1 MSSLPAPPIVRTV
14 AALREKIAAWREADE
29 TIALVPT
36 MGALHEGHLSLV
48 ALARTRCKRT
58 VVSLFVNPTQ
68 FGAHEDLSAYP
79 RDEAG
84 DAAKL
89 AAAGADLLYAP
100 TVREIYPDGFATQV
114 TVRGLTDHL
123 CGPHRPGHF
132 EGVATVVTKLLLQS
146 LPDAA
151 VFGEKDWQ
159 QLQVIRRLARDL
171 DIPVE
176 IVGAATVRERDGM
189 AMSSR
194 NAYLAPEERR
204 IAAGLNRVLS
214 ELARAVAVGEPCRAA
229 EEKALRALLDGGF
242 TSVDYVTVADAE
254 TLQPVERIGPRR
266 ARAFAAA
273 RLGRTRLID
282 NVPIQRG

>member
-1 MSSLPAPPIVRTV
+1 MSSLPAPATVRTI

-58 VVSLFVNPTQ
+58 IVSLFVNPTQ

-204 IAAGLNRVLS
+204 VAASLNRVLG
-214 ELARAVAVGEPCRAA
+214 ELARAVAIGEPCRAA
-229 EEKALRALLDGGF
+229 EEKAMRALLDGGF

>member
-1 MSSLPAPPIVRTV
+1 MPATSDLPVVRTV
-14 AALREKIAAWREADE
+14 VALRERIAAWGEADE

-48 ALARTRCKRT
+48 TLARGLCTRT

-68 FGAHEDLSAYP
+68 FGPHEDLSAYP
-79 RDEAG
+79 RNEAG

-89 AAAGADLLYAP
+89 AEAGADLLYAP
-100 TVREIYPDGFATQV
+100 GVAEMYPQGFATRV
-114 TVRGLTDHL
+114 TVSGLTDHL

-132 EGVATVVTKLLLQS
+132 EGVATVVAKLLLQA

-171 DIPVE
+171 DVPVE
-176 IVGAATVRERDGM
+176 IIGGPTVREADGL

-194 NAYLAPEERR
+194 NAYLGPEERR
-204 IAAGLNRVLS
+204 IAASLNRVLAD
-214 ELARAVAVGEPCRAA
+214 LARAVAAGEPCRAA
-229 EEKALRALLDGGF
+229 EEKAMRSLLEAGF
-242 TSVDYVTVADAE
+242 SSVDYVTVADAE
-254 TLQPVERIGPRR
+254 TLQPIERIGAP

-282 NVPIQRG
+282 NLPVPGP

>member
-1 MSSLPAPPIVRTV
+1 MSARSALPTVRTV
-14 AALREKIAAWREADE
+14 PELRERIAAWREADQ

-48 ALARTRCKRT
+48 TLARSLCART

-68 FGAHEDLSAYP
+68 FGPNEDLSAYP

-89 AAAGADLLYAP
+89 AEAGADLLYAP
-100 TVREIYPDGFATQV
+100 TVSEMYPKGFATRV
-114 TVRGLTDHL
+114 TVSGLTDHL

-132 EGVATVVTKLLLQS
+132 EGVATVVTKLLLQG

-176 IVGAATVRERDGM
+176 IVGAPTVREPDGL

-194 NAYLAPEERR
+194 NAYLAPAERAV
-204 IAAGLNRVLS
+204 AATLPQVLS
-214 ELARAVAVGEPCRAA
+214 ELARAVATGEPCRAA
-229 EEKALRALLDGGF
+229 EEKALRTLLEAGF
-242 TSVDYVTVADAE
+242 SS
-254 TLQPVERIGPRR
+254 
-266 ARAFAAA
+266 
-273 RLGRTRLID
+273 
-282 NVPIQRG
+282 